1 MLERGFPSYA
11 SNKILLLA
19 TILDPRYKTAG
30 LPNDEAVHMA
40 KSITFLTFQSYFIN
54 CSYFFIKGELFRKAA
69 LLDDNNNTIDEVEI
83 ELPTS
88 QRPKSIFDRLEK
100 NRALVNQSNS
110 NRAGC
115 RLEVESYL
123 SESAIGRHDDPLQ
136 WWKARQNIYPRLSL
150 LARKALCIIVN
161 SVPCERFFSKMG
173 LIITDRRQRLSH
185 RKAGLIGF
193 IAQNLQIL
201 SEESE

>member
-1 MLERGFPSYA
+1 
-11 SNKILLLA
+11 
-19 TILDPRYKTAG
+19 
-30 LPNDEAVHMA
+30 
-40 KSITFLTFQSYFIN
+40 
-54 CSYFFIKGELFRKAA
+54 
-69 LLDDNNNTIDEVEI
+69 
-83 ELPTS
+83 
-88 QRPKSIFDRLEK
+88 
-100 NRALVNQSNS
+100 
-110 NRAGC
+110 
-115 RLEVESYL
+115 
-123 SESAIGRHDDPLQ
+123 LQ